1 LVFGGWRFETTHH
14 QTLNTK
20 HPNPEYLNDKA
31 LATMIDTRTLS
42 WRFIKVWRRNL
53 VTFQKIWK
61 VNFITPL
68 FEPLLFIAA
77 FGLGF
82 SGLVGNVRYGGAE
95 LSYTTFIAPALI
107 ATAVMNNAFF
117 ETTYAS
123 FVRMYYQK
131 TFDGMLATPLS
142 IEEIIIAEI
151 VWSATKAAA
160 AAGIMLGVLSVFGY
174 VQYPSGLLILPL
186 AFLGGIAFGAIGL
199 FFTGVIPTI
208 EMFNL
213 PIFLFVTPM
222 FLFSGTFFPV
232 SNLPLW
238 AKPLALAFPLYHLV
252 ELARLSCLGR
262 HETVPLL
269 SVVYLLVFAVLF
281 SVLALLFMRRRLI
294 K

>member
-1 LVFGGWRFETTHH
+1 
-14 QTLNTK
+14 
-20 HPNPEYLNDKA
+20 
-31 LATMIDTRTLS
+31 MIDTRAIS
-42 WRFIKVWRRNL
+42 WRFIKVWKRNL

-68 FEPLLFIAA
+68 LEPLLFIAA

-82 SGLVGNVRYGGAE
+82 SGLVGTVRYGGAE
-95 LSYTTFIAPALI
+95 LSYTAFIAPALI

-160 AAGIMLGVLSVFGY
+160 AAGIMLGVLSAFGY
-174 VQYPSGLLILPL
+174 VQYPAGLLIVPL

-232 SNLPLW
+232 SNLPIW

-252 ELARLSCLGR
+252 ELARLACLGR
-262 HETVPLL
+262 CETVPLL
-269 SVVYLLVFAVLF
+269 SVAYIVVFAGLF
-281 SVLALLFMRRRLI
+281 SALALLCMRRRLI

>member
-1 LVFGGWRFETTHH
+1 ML
-14 QTLNTK
+14 L
-20 HPNPEYLNDKA
+20 
-31 LATMIDTRTLS
+31 DTRTIS
-42 WRFIKVWRRNL
+42 WRFITVWKRNL
-53 VTFQKIWK
+53 VTFQRIWK

-68 FEPLLFIAA
+68 LEPLLFIAA

-82 SGLVGNVRYGGAE
+82 AGLLSTIRYAGVE
-95 LSYTTFIAPALI
+95 ISYTAFIAPALI

-142 IEEIIIAEI
+142 IEEIILAEI
-151 VWSATKAAA
+151 AWSASKAAA
-160 AAGIMLGVLSVFGY
+160 AATIMLGVLGAFGY
-174 VQYPSGLLILPL
+174 VQWPQGLLMIPL
-186 AFLGGIAFGAIGL
+186 AFFGGIAFGAIGL
-199 FFTGVIPTI
+199 FFTGIIPTI

-238 AKPLALAFPLYHLV
+238 AQPFALAFPLYHLV
-252 ELARLSCLGR
+252 QLSRMICLGL
-262 HETVPLL
+262 HETVPIL
-269 SVVYLLVFAVLF
+269 SIIYLAVF
-281 SVLALLFMRRRLI
+281 SVLFVLLALVFMKKRLV